1 MIGDAALPDDM
12 DWQPAA
18 KGNQLPARWPDWLLQ
33 GKPRPSGRIAFCT
46 RKDVSTKDSPLLPS
60 GLLGPVRSRPA
71 ALLLVPGG
79 KSLAGDKRHPV
90 ALQLPQ

>member
-18 KGNQLPARWPDWLLQ
+18 KGNELPARWPDWLLQ

-46 RKDVSTKDSPLLPS
+46 RKDVYTKDSPLLPS
-60 GLLGPVRSRPA
+60 GLLGPVCIRPA
-71 ALLLVPGG
+71 ALVLVPGG
-79 KSLAGDKRHPV
+79 KSLASDKKLPV
-90 ALQLPQ
+90 ALQFPQ